1 MCHQAYIY
9 FTITAVWFTDKSSV
23 LECSTNCLF
32 MLQYYSKLSHLNF
45 CYEQSL
51 LDFFISMFF
60 YFLLLTLSVTENWWV
75 SAEILYVW
83 SLVGTTVIKYWNI
96 WLSRRKK
103 KSYCWIRN
111 RVQGHLIYSQINQ
124 RNNKS
129 AKPFALGTFFKECQH
144 CQNYFSTICKNK
156 VSFHGKD
163 ICPIYTQKFT
173 FFHVMKRLIK
183 VRPLKASNEMHR

>member
-1 MCHQAYIY
+1 MEDFTTTTISIQWSGNYCLFIINSNIRLQINRCKTLTEEVCMCHQAYIY

-51 LDFFISMFF
+51 LDFFISTFF

-103 KSYCWIRN
+103 KNLTVES
-111 RVQGHLIYSQINQ
+111 
-124 RNNKS
+124 
-129 AKPFALGTFFKECQH
+129 GTE
-144 CQNYFSTICKNK
+144 S
-156 VSFHGKD
+156 KD
-163 ICPIYTQKFT
+163 IWYIHK
-173 FFHVMKRLIK
+173 
-183 VRPLKASNEMHR
+183 